1 MHDYR
6 LIVSSALNFSSA
18 TEALRHIGTRMVEE
32 GLCRDSYPAALLER
46 EAAYPTGIAL
56 DGHAVAIPHC
66 DASHA
71 VAPAIYLIRPE
82 KPVAF
87 QQADDDGSINA
98 ELIIALVVTH
108 PREQLALLKALFGQL
123 QQPEFISSLLNA
135 PEDEVARCFSE
146 RILAAAAA

>member
-6 LIVSSALNFSSA
+6 LIVSSAMNFSSA
-18 TEALRHIGTRMVEE
+18 TDALRHIGERMVQE

-46 EAAYPTGIAL
+46 EATYPTGFAL

-71 VAPAIYLIRPE
+71 IAPAIHLIRPE

-87 QQADDDGSINA
+87 QQADDDGSTNA
-98 ELIIALVVTH
+98 ELTIALVVTH
-108 PREQLALLKALFGQL
+108 SQEQLKLQRPLLGQL
-123 QQPEFISSLLNA
+123 KPPDFSSSPLNA
-135 PEDEVARCFSE
+135 AEDEHW
-146 RILAAAAA
+146 